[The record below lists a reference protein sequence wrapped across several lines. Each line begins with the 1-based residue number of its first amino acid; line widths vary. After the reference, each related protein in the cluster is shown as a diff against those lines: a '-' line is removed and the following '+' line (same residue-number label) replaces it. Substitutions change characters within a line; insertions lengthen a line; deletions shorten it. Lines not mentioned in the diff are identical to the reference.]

1 MVQLTPALLILNFW
15 PSKQYYIYYY
25 YKLCYIY
32 IYIYYY
38 DIISTTMDKDPLEE
52 MD

>member
-15 PSKQYYIYYY
+15 PSRQYYIYYH
-25 YKLCYIY
+25 YKLCF